1 MENNKNIRKP
11 QQTRAIITRQKILE
25 ASRKLFSE
33 KGFHLT
39 TTNEIAKVS
48 QLSIG
53 TLYSYF
59 RDKDEILI
67 ELLTIHNDH
76 FAVIFEQVSATIATF
91 ADNPEKWMRE
101 FIELLISLHRQTLD
115 FSKELRSL
123 YSTKK
128 EVRTV
133 IDAQTEKNQKMIY
146 ELLLQNKELFQI
158 QDLEAFSYVFFDF
171 TNALVDSV
179 VFSENKIAPTRI
191 IDTGIHCLMQM
202 LHIN

>member
-67 ELLTIHNDH
+67 ELLTMHNDH
-76 FAVIFEQVSATIATF
+76 FAVIFEQVSATIDTF
-91 ADNPEKWMRE
+91 SDNPEKWMRQ
-101 FIELLISLHRQTLD
+101 FIELLINLHRQTLD

-133 IDAQTEKNQKMIY
+133 IDAQAEKNQKMIY

-171 TNALVDSV
+171 TNALVDNV
-179 VFSENKIAPTRI
+179 VFSENKIPQTRI
-191 IDTGIHCLMQM
+191 INTGVHCLMQM
-202 LHIN
+202 LK